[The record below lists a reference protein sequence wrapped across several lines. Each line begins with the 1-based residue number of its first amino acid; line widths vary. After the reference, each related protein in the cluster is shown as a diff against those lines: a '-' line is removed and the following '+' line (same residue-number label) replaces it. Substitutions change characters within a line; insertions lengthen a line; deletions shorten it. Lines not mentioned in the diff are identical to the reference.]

1 MDVWEH
7 ADDMWHTGKV
17 PSIADLP
24 TFLAAIE
31 AAEAAKPASSMETQL
46 HPPADRPRC
55 IEGNK
60 QESLQMVGKGSD
72 LTGYSEKALKA
83 SVGGEMLLGSSP
95 LPAV

>member
-7 ADDMWHTGKV
+7 ADDMWHTGNV

-46 HPPADRPRC
+46 HPPADRARC
-55 IEGNK
+55 VEGNK
-60 QESLQMVGKGSD
+60 LESLRMVGKVSG
-72 LTGYSEKALKA
+72 LTGYGEKA
-83 SVGGEMLLGSSP
+83 
-95 LPAV
+95 